1 MDRAR
6 NPETK
11 RRSSS
16 RATQRDGRLSLSDD
30 RKCWWGKNL
39 WRSLKLSTQP
49 KHGVAHRVTTPQN
62 STLMFVW
69 TSHRRDVRKLLI
81 PRSSLSH
88 LKV

>member
-16 RATQRDGRLSLSDD
+16 RATQRDGRLSAACGALSDG

-49 KHGVAHRVTTPQN
+49 KRSGSSCHNSSEQHADVCLDVT
-62 STLMFVW
+62 SA
-69 TSHRRDVRKLLI
+69 
-81 PRSSLSH
+81 
-88 LKV
+88 